1 MSKDT
6 VFTNDT
12 GAAGGS
18 SQYVQDVLADVTFPA
33 SNNTGLTDSANT
45 NPMGKMFANDDLP
58 KFGAKVLYIKDLLLL
73 ADRAKWISNKP
84 TYQVIFNETFPSI
97 SCHIFGNINFLY
109 NQSQPVIQLKNIG
122 DGISVNGV
130 VRRVAFLVNGDTSA
144 TATAQVVV
152 DGTNGN
158 TIDFSNLA
166 SATDT
171 QAVNRFAAFAHSSS
185 NETNDLHDIRLTA
198 LQANTLRLVGVI
210 VYFEN
215 TGANIAQ
222 SPGTTYVNK
231 TKATTTNGATL
242 SLPSFGSSLG
252 GVATIYKTTT
262 LGYTVAPY
270 SAGTVSS
277 TATGS
282 SGTNLLT
289 VTTGHGSSF
298 GGGYGVIVT
307 QGSSVYVGNIL
318 SVSTDTLTMGNTLG
332 FGTSTT
338 ASVYT
343 AWKAGQTYAIN
354 ASLMTLAKTID
365 FSTYNMYGGV
375 SNAILDPNGQYA
387 FFGSNIGL
395 TLVDSVQAL
404 LFKGASGYIQTDGYF
419 SAAEIEFIGNGILSA
434 TFGINGLN
442 CWSLSAGQTGA
453 LKKTVFTDAG
463 PGWNSFIMAAG
474 ASLGD
479 VAISKIN
486 LYQRNRDIG
495 ISYGMLAQFDQCQ
508 TYTDRG
514 AINATLM
521 ALGGVRRIYAD
532 QLFLKGGVW
541 TRTASTS
548 APGGAAYVGSSTSAV
563 MTVQYYGKNFGIV
576 GTAGGGTLTLDGAGI
591 SLGFNGMF
599 NVSSE
604 GFHTVQ
610 YTVGSAA
617 TATIQAFDY
626 VRSTMNYKY
635 LANVL
640 PTPVTSV
647 SKGAVKSM
655 VHLQTGNGNGATST
669 AIRRFSTIVRNIGT
683 AINYTDNA
691 NTGAAFQILEDGV
704 YSIFYCD
711 RYESGAFGM
720 GLSLNTTQPTT
731 SILSITGSEK
741 LGEVQSATANFDG
754 ITVTA
759 YLKAGDVVRA
769 HHDGNC
775 NNNTAGRVNFIIT
788 QVSRG

>member
-12 GAAGGS
+12 GAAGGTS
-18 SQYVQDVLADVTFPA
+18 SYVQDVLADVTFPA
-33 SNNTGLTDSANT
+33 SNNTGLTDNANT
-45 NPMGKMFANDDLP
+45 NPLGKTFADDDLP
-58 KFGAKVLYIKDLLLL
+58 KFGAKTLYIKDLLLL
-73 ADRAKWISNKP
+73 ADRSKWISNKP
-84 TYQVIFNETFPSI
+84 TYQVIFNETYPAV

-109 NQSQPVIQLKNIG
+109 NQNQPVIQLKNIG

-130 VRRVAFLVNGDTSA
+130 IRRVAFMVNGDTAA

-152 DGTNGN
+152 DGSNGN
-158 TIDFSNLA
+158 TIDFSSLA

-171 QAVNRFAAFAHSSS
+171 QGVNRFAAFAHSSS

-198 LQANTLRLVGVI
+198 LQANTLKLVGVI

-231 TKATTTNGATL
+231 TKATTTTGATL
-242 SLPSFGSSLG
+242 SLPTFGSSLG
-252 GVATIYKTTT
+252 GVASIYKTTT
-262 LGYTVAPY
+262 LGYTAAAF

-289 VTTGHGSSF
+289 LTTGHGSSF
-298 GGGYGVIVT
+298 GGGYGVIVSS
-307 QGSSVYVGNIL
+307 GSSVYVGNVL

-338 ASVYT
+338 ASIYT

-365 FSTYNMYGGV
+365 FSSYNLYGGV
-375 SNAILDPNGQYA
+375 SSAILDVNGAYA
-387 FFGSNIGL
+387 FWGGNIGL
-395 TLVDSVQAL
+395 TLIDSVQAAYFL
-404 LFKGASGYIQTDGYF
+404 GASGFMQTDGYF
-419 SAAEIEFIGNGILSA
+419 SAAEVEFVGNGILHA
-434 TFGINGLN
+434 TFGINGFP
-442 CWSLSAGQTGA
+442 CWSVNAGQTGII
-453 LKKTVFTDAG
+453 KKTVFTDAG
-463 PGWNSFIMAAG
+463 PGWNSFVMNAG
-474 ASLGD
+474 ASIGALG
-479 VAISKIN
+479 VAKIN
-486 LYQRNRDIG
+486 LYQRNRNTG
-495 ISYGMLAQFDQCQ
+495 ISYGVLAQFDQCQ
-508 TYTDRG
+508 TFTDRG
-514 AINATLM
+514 AINSTLM
-521 ALGGVRRIYAD
+521 ALGGLRRVYAD
-532 QLFLKGGVW
+532 QLYLKGGVW
-541 TRTASTS
+541 SRGQTFT
-548 APGGAAYVGSSTSAV
+548 APGGAFYVGSSTSAV
-563 MTVQYYGKNFGIV
+563 MSVQYYGKNFGIV

-591 SLGFNGMF
+591 SLGFNGMHT
-599 NVSSE
+599 VASE

-617 TATIQAFDY
+617 TATIQAFDF
-626 VRSTMNYKY
+626 VRSTNRFNYV
-635 LANVL
+635 ANVL
-640 PTPVTSV
+640 PTPITSV

-655 VHLQTGNGNGATST
+655 VHLQTGNGSGAVST
-669 AIRRFSTIVRNIGT
+669 AIRRFTTIVRNIGT
-683 AINYTDNA
+683 AINYTDDS

-704 YSIFYCD
+704 YSIFYGD

-720 GLSLNTTQPTT
+720 GLSVNTTQPTT
-731 SILSITGSEK
+731 SILSITGPTK
-741 LGEVQSATANFDG
+741 LGEMQQAGAQFGV

-775 NNNTAGRVNFIIT
+775 DNNSAGRVNFIIT